1 MWPGACDNAL
11 KDPHLPALQSDI
23 SVNHMAKMGSSQAP
37 DLAALS
43 LDNVS
48 MSEMDK
54 AAMLTMIRE
63 EVPRPPPPTTL
74 SASHDGMWV
83 QRFTWAFCLV
93 SVLAWCYQIIT
104 KEIEVNEWKRK
115 YEECRVEVTEMRLG
129 QRDVFARGL
138 QSEIQVTNV
147 NKCHQFVWENFF
159 IPLADRKIVAE
170 YERTVAQMIGEL
182 APPAGSMLYVCR
194 YFNRGENKLCQS

>member
-1 MWPGACDNAL
+1 MWPGSCDTL
-11 KDPHLPALQSDI
+11 WRTHICLHYRVIYPWTTWQRW
-23 SVNHMAKMGSSQAP
+23 
-37 DLAALS
+37 AAARPQTWQPCPWTICRW
-43 LDNVS
+43 VRWTKPPCWQW
-48 MSEMDK
+48 SERRYR
-54 AAMLTMIRE
+54 A
-63 EVPRPPPPTTL
+63 PPPTTTTTL
-74 SASHDGMWV
+74 SASHDGRWV
-83 QRFTWAFCLV
+83 ERFTWAFCLV

-129 QRDVFARGL
+129 QRDVFTRVL
-138 QSEIQVTNV
+138 QSEIQLKNV

-182 APPAGSMLYVCR
+182 APPAGSMLYV
-194 YFNRGENKLCQS
+194 F